1 VIRDDWLPDVA
12 SAAVADTPVF
22 TSAEDAGDD
31 VARGAADSPE
41 NNIAEIGGNPRRFGN
56 LISGIRRTST
66 ITAASVSVCVCV
78 CVCLSLSL
86 SLSFCVSVVSTQS
99 VFWID
104 RQESKQ

>member
-12 SAAVADTPVF
+12 SAAVADTAVF

-31 VARGAADSPE
+31 AARGAADSPE
-41 NNIAEIGGNPRRFGN
+41 ENIAEIGGNPRRFGN

-66 ITAASVSVCVCV
+66 IPAASVCVCV

-99 VFWID
+99 VFWIG

>member
-1 VIRDDWLPDVA
+1 VIRDDWLPAVA

-31 VARGAADSPE
+31 AARGAADSPE
-41 NNIAEIGGNPRRFGN
+41 DNIAEIGGNTRRLGN

-66 ITAASVSVCVCV
+66 ITATSVCVCV
-78 CVCLSLSL
+78 TLSLSL
-86 SLSFCVSVVSTQS
+86 DSTQS